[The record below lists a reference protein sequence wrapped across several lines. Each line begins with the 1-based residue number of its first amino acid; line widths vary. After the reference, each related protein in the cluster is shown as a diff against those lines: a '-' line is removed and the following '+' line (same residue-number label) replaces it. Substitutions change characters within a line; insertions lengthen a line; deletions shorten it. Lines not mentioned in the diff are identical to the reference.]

1 MIGAMLRAWT
11 SRLLVGAMRGG
22 TVSACAPGDQ
32 TGYVVRAAVPDDVGT
47 AAELLGQVF
56 ESYPWTTWT
65 VDESNRRQRLT
76 RSYQVVLDSVAVP
89 FATAWVCELHSGGR
103 SELVGAAGWLSP
115 TADPPAPVW
124 QELAATEARLR
135 GNRLDAHLAA
145 EAQLEAVRPTGPHWF
160 LGTVGVLP
168 CHRGRGIAATLLQ
181 PGLRAAAADGLE
193 AYLETSRVENL
204 SLYQRLGFEVSAVV
218 HIDADGPTV
227 WCMRRRT

>member
-1 MIGAMLRAWT
+1 MPSGRTVGLVAGA
-11 SRLLVGAMRGG
+11 VGGG
-22 TVSACAPGDQ
+22 RSSDFGNR
-32 TGYVVRAAVPDDVGT
+32 TGYVVRAAVGEDVGT
-47 AAELLGQVF
+47 AAALLGRVF

-65 VDESNRRQRLT
+65 VEESDRRQRL
-76 RSYQVVLDSVAVP
+76 SELYQVVLDSVAVP
-89 FATAWVCELHSGGR
+89 FATAWVCDLRDQGC

-115 TADPPAPVW
+115 TADPPAAVW
-124 QELAATEARLR
+124 RELVASEVRLR

-145 EAQLEAVRPTGPHWF
+145 EAQLEAVRPKGPHWF

-168 CHRGRGIAATLLQ
+168 RHRGRGVAATLLR

-193 AYLETSRVENL
+193 AYLETSRVDNL

-218 HIDADGPTV
+218 DIVAGGPTV